1 MQRLISV
8 FLVFTILGT
17 WYVLPAWAQ
26 TADSLAVA
34 KPAPTEAE
42 CEELGRSDGKSVAT
56 GGAFAVGM
64 ASGFALGPIGT
75 AIAWAAQGAPEPPRS
90 SLRDFKDTQCRLSYA
105 DAYREEGKSK
115 KRRAAL
121 TGSLIGTGVLIIVAV
136 AIGSAIGNAWNH
148 SSYGVS

>member
-8 FLVFTILGT
+8 VLVFTILGT

-34 KPAPTEAE
+34 KQPRTEAE

-56 GGAFAVGM
+56 GGALAVGM
-64 ASGFALGPIGT
+64 VSGLALGPIGT

-90 SLRDFKDTQCRLSYA
+90 SLRDFKDAQCRLSYA
-105 DAYREEGKSK
+105 DAYREAGKSRK
-115 KRRAAL
+115 KGAAL
-121 TGSLIGTGVLIIVAV
+121 TGGLIGTGVLIIAVV
-136 AIGSAIGNAWNH
+136 AIGSAGSAWVH
-148 SSYGVS
+148 SSYGGS